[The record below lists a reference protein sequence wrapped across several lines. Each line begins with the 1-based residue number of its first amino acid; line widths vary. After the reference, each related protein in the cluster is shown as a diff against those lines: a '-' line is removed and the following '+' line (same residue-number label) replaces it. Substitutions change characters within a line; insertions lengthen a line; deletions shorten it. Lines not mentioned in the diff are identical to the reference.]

1 MAITLAIFNDNGEI
15 YCLGKDIKTVTET
28 VQACTSK
35 EKKDIRHIKDHE
47 TALKYIERAI
57 MAIGEGNE

>member
-1 MAITLAIFNDNGEI
+1 MVALAIFTDDGKI
-15 YCLGKDIKTVTET
+15 FCMGKDTQSIIEC

-35 EKKDIRHIKDHE
+35 EKKSIHHIKDHE